1 MARRVGW
8 WLIVL
13 SLAAAGCV
21 PEAKVAWSPDGR
33 RAAVLAADDLCLCDA
48 DGKLSA
54 RAAEKVLGVAWA
66 YDSKRLVVLHQEQV
80 ATWDEAKALLDVPE
94 VAAVIA
100 LARQAKAEALAHE
113 GPLEDFKPT
122 CLDWAP
128 PTRIALATMY
138 LRDVEP
144 AGLPEKLG
152 DKWEE
157 AKKVTVPLAVVEV
170 GDVADDLTV
179 RFRPPVV
186 RTFEGLAALRVSPDG
201 RRVACVGTPAAV
213 RSEDLALWVVPLEG
227 GALRQVAE
235 RVSRFPDWSVDGRFL
250 VYAAATAAAVQ
261 GQQHLRLGTLSRRE
275 VARLDGTLLD
285 KFADAED
292 LAGVLFHDRLKVR
305 CLDGDRIV
313 FDGGAVRLPCTAAE
327 LPAGADLFLL
337 DLATRGTVTRLRPEG
352 DQDALPAAAWFEVS
366 PDQKRV
372 LVQTPE
378 GVSVLALAGGN
389 VEDTVPAQQGG
400 LLSLPV
406 WRSADEVCLAVPEG
420 SSLGSPGRP
429 EIVLWSARGA
439 KVLSQS
445 WPDAMVQG
453 MLKVQ
458 QAKPAEPAAEG
469 KPDAAEAAP

>member
-1 MARRVGW
+1 MARRMQW
-8 WLIVL
+8 WVMTLA
-13 SLAAAGCV
+13 LAAAGCV

-33 RAAVLAADDLCLCDA
+33 RAAVLAADGLYLCGA

-66 YDSKRLVVLHQEQV
+66 YDSKRLVVLRQEHV
-80 ATWDEAKALLDVPE
+80 ATWDAAETLLDVPQ
-94 VAAVIA
+94 VVAVIA

-113 GPLEDFKPT
+113 GPIDEFKPT
-122 CLDWAP
+122 CFDWAP
-128 PTRIALATMY
+128 PTGIALAAMY

-152 DKWEE
+152 EKWEE

-179 RFRPPVV
+179 RFRPPLV
-186 RTFEGLAALRVSPDG
+186 RTFDGLAALRLSPDG

-213 RSEDLALWVVPLEG
+213 RSADLSLWVVPIEG

-235 RVSRFPDWSVDGRFL
+235 RVSRFPDWSGDGRFL
-250 VYAAATAAAVQ
+250 VYAAATAAAVE
-261 GQQHLRLGTLSRRE
+261 GQQHLRLGTISRRE
-275 VARLDGTLLD
+275 VARLDGGFLD
-285 KFADAED
+285 EFADAED

-327 LPAGADLFLL
+327 LPGSADLFLL

-352 DQDALPAAAWFEVS
+352 DEDALPAAAWFEVS

-378 GVSVLALAGGN
+378 GVSVLDLAGGQ
-389 VEDTVPAQQGG
+389 VVDTIVAKQEG

-439 KVLSQS
+439 KVLSQA
-445 WPDAMVQG
+445 WPDAAVQG

-469 KPDAAEAAP
+469 TPAAPEAAP

>member
-33 RAAVLAADDLCLCDA
+33 RAAVLAADGLYLCDA

-54 RAAEKVLGVAWA
+54 RAAENVLGVAWA
-66 YDSKRLVVLHQEQV
+66 YDSKRLAVLRQEQV
-80 ATWDEAKALLDVPE
+80 ATWDAAETLLDVPE

-113 GPLEDFKPT
+113 GPIDDFKPT
-122 CLDWAP
+122 CFDWAP
-128 PTRIALATMY
+128 PTRIALAAMF

-157 AKKVTVPLAVVEV
+157 AKKWTVPLAVLEV

-186 RTFEGLAALRVSPDG
+186 RTFDGLAALRLSPDG

-213 RSEDLALWVVPLEG
+213 RSADLSLWVVPIEG
-227 GALRQVAE
+227 GTLRPVAE

-250 VYAAATAAAVQ
+250 VYAAATAAAVE
-261 GQQHLRLGTLSRRE
+261 GQQHLRLGTISRRE
-275 VARLDGTLLD
+275 VARLDGSLLD

-327 LPAGADLFLL
+327 LPQNADLFLL
-337 DLATRGTVTRLRPEG
+337 DLATRGTVARLRPEG
-352 DQDALPAAAWFEVS
+352 DQDTLPAAAWFEVS

-378 GVSVLALAGGN
+378 GVSVLDLAGGQ
-389 VEDTVPAQQGG
+389 VVDTIAAKQEG

-429 EIVLWSARGA
+429 EIVLWSPRGA

-445 WPDAMVQG
+445 WPDAAVQG

-458 QAKPAEPAAEG
+458 QAKPSEPAAEK
-469 KPDAAEAAP
+469 KPDAAGTAP